1 MIYHAEE
8 LVRQWV
14 YAGADALEAASHII
28 PLWKDSVI
36 ITQEIQSFSPK
47 MEEERQWREAV
58 IQVNAL
64 LMTYA
69 DTVERVRNGV
79 ATNLKG

>member
-1 MIYHAEE
+1 
-8 LVRQWV
+8 VRQWV

-36 ITQEIQSFSPK
+36 ITQEIQSFSPETEK
-47 MEEERQWREAV
+47 ERQWRKAV